1 MGDMTVAYPTTGIAI
16 PHREAPALACTS
28 CGTRAVALDKPFCAH
43 CGSRVSLPVK
53 SGIASIAA
61 TRSLQFAALAVFT
74 NILVGGASFGVVY
87 LLSDAARLT
96 EAAVGLEAVRFLIV
110 GTLLAV
116 AIRYGVRGLK
126 QTRDGVLKRRP
137 WAIIGLVISGLYSLL
152 ILGSFAVTAVLF
164 LFVL

>member
-1 MGDMTVAYPTTGIAI
+1 MGDMTVAYPTTGMLN
-16 PHREAPALACTS
+16 PQREAPALACTS
-28 CGTRAVALDKPFCAH
+28 CGTRAVALDKPFCAN

-61 TRSLQFAALAVFT
+61 TRSLQFAVLAVLT

-96 EAAVGLEAVRFLIV
+96 EAAVGLEAVRFIIV
-110 GTLLAV
+110 GVLLAV
-116 AIRYGVRGLK
+116 AIRYGVRGLTH
-126 QTRDGVLKRRP
+126 TRDGALKRRA
-137 WAIIGLVISGLYSLL
+137 WAIVGLVLSGLYGVL
-152 ILGSFAVTAVLF
+152 ILGSFAATAVLY

>member
-1 MGDMTVAYPTTGIAI
+1 MGDMTVAYPTTGMLN
-16 PHREAPALACTS
+16 PQREAPALACTS
-28 CGTRAVALDKPFCAH
+28 CGTRAVAPDKPFCAH
-43 CGSRVSLPVK
+43 CGSRVSVSVK

-61 TRSLQFAALAVFT
+61 TRSLQFAALAVLT

-96 EAAVGLEAVRFLIV
+96 EAAVGLEAVRFVIV

-126 QTRDGVLKRRP
+126 QTRDGALKRRP
-137 WAIIGLVISGLYSLL
+137 WAIIGLVGSGLYGLL
-152 ILGSFAVTAVLF
+152 ILGSFAATAVLY

>member
-16 PHREAPALACTS
+16 PHREAPALACSS
-28 CGTRAVALDKPFCAH
+28 CGTHAVALDKPFCAH
-43 CGSRVSLPVK
+43 CGSRVSLSVK

-61 TRSLQFAALAVFT
+61 TRSLQFAALAVLT

-96 EAAVGLEAVRFLIV
+96 EAAVGLEAVRFIIV

-137 WAIIGLVISGLYSLL
+137 WAIVGLVVSGLYGLL
-152 ILGSFAVTAVLF
+152 ILGSFAATAVLY

>member
-1 MGDMTVAYPTTGIAI
+1 MGDMTVAYPTTGMLT

-43 CGSRVSLPVK
+43 CGSRVSLSVK

-61 TRSLQFAALAVFT
+61 TRSLQFAALAVLT
-74 NILVGGASFGVVY
+74 NILVGGATFGVVY

-126 QTRDGVLKRRP
+126 QTHDGVLKRRP
-137 WAIIGLVISGLYSLL
+137 WAIVGLVVSGLYSLL
-152 ILGSFAVTAVLF
+152 ILGSFAATAVLY

>member
-1 MGDMTVAYPTTGIAI
+1 MGDMTVAFPTTGMLN
-16 PHREAPALACTS
+16 PQREAPALACTS
-28 CGTRAVALDKPFCAH
+28 CGTRAVAPDKPFCAH

-61 TRSLQFAALAVFT
+61 TRSLQFAALAVLT

-96 EAAVGLEAVRFLIV
+96 EAAVGLEAVRFVIV

-126 QTRDGVLKRRP
+126 QTRDGALRRRP
-137 WAIIGLVISGLYSLL
+137 WAIIGLVVSGLYALL
-152 ILGSFAVTAVLF
+152 ILGSFTATAVLY